1 MTFKYFSH
9 NYELKPATEAH
20 VPLNNVEYSYGYGVY
35 ETLRFSKG
43 TIYFLDDHI
52 DRLFNSARVISI
64 DHNFDKDS
72 IMKNLV
78 KLLEQNQAEACNI
91 KILLLGG
98 RDKDSANLYMF
109 CSNPLFPD
117 RKLYKTGVACVTE
130 NYERLWPGAKTLN
143 MLPSYLAYK
152 KAREAEAYECLL
164 VNKEGFVTEGTRTN
178 FFVIKDKTIISPML
192 EDILPGVT
200 RDKVLKVAIENGYNV
215 VEQNIKLSELKEY
228 DGAFLTSTSAKI
240 MPIKSINEFS
250 YDAITPPL
258 IELSEKFNNFLD
270 SYKKN
275 TQ

>member
-43 TIYFLDDHI
+43 TIHFLDDHI
-52 DRLFNSARVISI
+52 DRLFNSAHVISV
-64 DHNFDKDS
+64 DHNFDKDL
-72 IMKNLV
+72 IKKNLTE
-78 KLLEQNQAEACNI
+78 LLEQNQAEACNI

-98 RDKDSANLYMF
+98 KDQDSANLYTF

-117 RKLYKTGVACVTE
+117 RKLYKTGIVCVTE

-152 KAREAEAYECLL
+152 KAREADAYECLL
-164 VNKEGFVTEGTRTN
+164 INKEGFVTEGTRTN
-178 FFVIKDKTIISPML
+178 FFVIKAKTIISPVL

-200 RDKVLKVAIENGYNV
+200 RDKVLKVARENGYSV
-215 VEQNIKLSELKEY
+215 VEQNIKLSELKDY

-240 MPIKSINEFS
+240 MPIKSVDDFEFSEIPDELKHLIKLFNEF
-250 YDAITPPL
+250 
-258 IELSEKFNNFLD
+258 LD
-270 SYKKN
+270 R
-275 TQ
+275 